1 MFSVLPKE
9 YFSTAM
15 EVLEYFQGSTAVL
28 AKEYWKV
35 RNLPQMM
42 FVQKE
47 LLLSSCIRGCKLNCV
62 SKE

>member
-35 RNLPQMM
+35 SLDYHSPLRDFTN
-42 FVQKE
+42 
-47 LLLSSCIRGCKLNCV
+47 SSFASLRISASNT
-62 SKE
+62 S